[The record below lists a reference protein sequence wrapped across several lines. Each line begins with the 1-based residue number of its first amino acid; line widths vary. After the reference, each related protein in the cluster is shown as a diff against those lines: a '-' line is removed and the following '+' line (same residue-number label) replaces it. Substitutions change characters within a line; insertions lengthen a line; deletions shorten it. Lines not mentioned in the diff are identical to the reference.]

1 MVTRAPLPLRHCQVN
16 IDEFLS
22 FLRVQRHEAIAR
34 LGLKFNRTP
43 VEVKTTKK
51 VRVEQLGVAQTGS
64 EQPGA
69 PGSSLL

>member
-1 MVTRAPLPLRHCQVN
+1 MN

-22 FLRVQRHEAIAR
+22 FLRVQRREAIAR

-51 VRVEQLGVAQTGS
+51 VRVEQLGLAQTGS
-64 EQPGA
+64 EQPGP